1 MMQRRQIWANIRSDC
16 QRMGKNLELGAKM
29 YRDIGYALYRKLC
42 ASVKNIT
49 QPSIDKCY
57 KKKTNKKKR
66 LISRR
71 FEPPPYHF
79 VRLAIKRSY

>member
-57 KKKTNKKKR
+57 KKNKNQQQQQKKKNT
-66 LISRR
+66 LISRCI
-71 FEPPPYHF
+71 EPLPYLQ
-79 VRLAIKRSY
+79 R

>member
-57 KKKTNKKKR
+57 KKKKKKKKTH
-66 LISRR
+66 L
-71 FEPPPYHF
+71 
-79 VRLAIKRSY
+79 